1 MYIPFQVF
9 GLQPNSEPPVWVFS
23 KAMQLKLDNN
33 EVIQLSEDDSPYT
46 IVGENSS
53 SYSYQGTK

>member
-1 MYIPFQVF
+1 VYIPFQVF

-23 KAMQLKLDNN
+23 KAMQLKLENN
-33 EVIQLSEDDSPYT
+33 EVIKLSEDDSPYT